1 MYATSGLQDVLGI
14 PAEALR
20 GRSFYYCI
28 AENCLPDAIKC
39 LENAK
44 GNDSIAY
51 LRFWFRDPRIDDSHA
66 TEDEDSDEEMT
77 EADTETTEDTDTGG
91 VQLDHEREE
100 SEQQNVAESPDSD
113 QSTRMNAI
121 PSTETMEIENPHGVR
136 GHHDLDSRTS
146 SGDSSRHSD
155 THEAIFGHALRTQ
168 SSTSSLANSPPTER
182 RSYRPNQTE
191 PVELEAVISC
201 TSDGLV

>member
-155 THEAIFGHALRTQ
+155 THEAIFGHAL
-168 SSTSSLANSPPTER
+168 
-182 RSYRPNQTE
+182 
-191 PVELEAVISC
+191 
-201 TSDGLV
+201 